1 MIDEV
6 EKLEVDAV
14 DFQVACRRYTIH
26 ATITRDRQLPVV
38 DEFVLRL
45 LAILDRVPSARLR
58 SWFGFSNAEMETVL
72 VDIARR
78 GHIAFEG
85 EDVVLST
92 AGRDLFKFSGAD
104 DAPRVVEVAPLI
116 ADVWFDLVG
125 RSMVPRSP
133 ARPGDYL
140 VKLKEIPGARELPES
155 FAREAFEQ
163 NFRDYV
169 RRIRRLP
176 DADAVNLYSISNV
189 EGGAYGYQ
197 VVEAGLALDM
207 DRLTVR
213 PTFGEAAENSAGFH
227 RLAIAAGDAWQ
238 YASAPDLSSAAGAE
252 LERLTGDDRL
262 AALLSQPDNIEF
274 WTAALVRAENAGSGY
289 LPTLGAT
296 YLRRNLTRL
305 IALVH
310 AVGPAV
316 PDREII
322 WARPGGAAWGRTA
335 KVSGALTELRN
346 ALSGAGAPDVE
357 TTLLV
362 TRSTPKPLRTAHRRF
377 FTRGRLSPQGHLPPN
392 IEILLLPDVAAIINV
407 HIPVG
412 RHAVPIGGLVTDKRR
427 LARIVDRLRPARSDG
442 WDDLWQPAK
451 ARDD

>member
-26 ATITRDRQLPVV
+26 ATITRDRQMPVV

-58 SWFGFSNAEMETVL
+58 SWFGFSNSEMETVL

-78 GHIAFEG
+78 GHIAFDG
-85 EDVVLST
+85 EDIVLSA
-92 AGRDLFKFSGAD
+92 AGRELFKFSGAD

-125 RSMVPRSP
+125 RGMVPRSP

-140 VKLKEIPGARELPES
+140 VKLQEIPGARELPEA

-189 EGGAYGYQ
+189 EGGGYGYQ
-197 VVEAGLALDM
+197 VVESGLALDM

-238 YASAPDLSSAAGAE
+238 YASAPELSSASGAE
-252 LERLTGDDRL
+252 FERWTGDDRL
-262 AALLSQPDNIEF
+262 AAVLSQPDNIDF
-274 WTAALVRAENAGSGY
+274 WTAALVRTERAGSGFV
-289 LPTLGAT
+289 PTLGAA
-296 YLRRNLTRL
+296 YLRRNMQLL

-310 AVGPAV
+310 AAGPAV
-316 PDREII
+316 PDREIV
-322 WARPGGAAWGRTA
+322 WARPGGTAWGRTA
-335 KVSGALTELRN
+335 RISGALTELRN
-346 ALSGAGAPDVE
+346 SLSKPEGPDVE
-357 TTLLV
+357 STLLV
-362 TRSTPKPLRTAHRRF
+362 TRSTPKPHRTAHKRF
-377 FTRGRLSPQGHLPPN
+377 FTRGRLAPQGHLPPN
-392 IEILLLPDVAAIINV
+392 IEILLVPDVAAMINV
-407 HIPVG
+407 HVKVG
-412 RHAVPIGGLVTDKRR
+412 RHAVPIGGLVTDNKR
-427 LARIVDRLRPARSDG
+427 LARIGEKLRPARREG
-442 WDDLWQPAK
+442 WEDLWQA
-451 ARDD
+451 ARRETD